1 MATKTQTGP
10 ARGFARGLAQRLT
23 FLPDPV
29 REFLYR
35 RGLEVFGLVLIA
47 AAAALALALASYDSL
62 DISLNNASGQAAGN
76 LLGAAGAT
84 LADLSLQSFGIVAL
98 MPVLVFLA
106 WPLALFRE
114 ISRLS

>member
-35 RGLEVFGLVLIA
+35 RGLEVFGLVLIT
-47 AAAALALALASYDSL
+47 AAAALAKAQKAENAALA
-62 DISLNNASGQAAGN
+62 AA
-76 LLGAAGAT
+76 APDT
-84 LADLSLQSFGIVAL
+84 PQS
-98 MPVLVFLA
+98 P
-106 WPLALFRE
+106 
-114 ISRLS
+114 SS